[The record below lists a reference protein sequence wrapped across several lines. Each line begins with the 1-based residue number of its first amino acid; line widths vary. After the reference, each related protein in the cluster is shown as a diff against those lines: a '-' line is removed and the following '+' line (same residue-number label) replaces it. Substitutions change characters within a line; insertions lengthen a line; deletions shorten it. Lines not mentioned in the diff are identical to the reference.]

1 MNSKA
6 FFLVIAFAAIIGI
19 QYAYCQT
26 GNDLS
31 FDNTISGI
39 SDKLPAGYI
48 PPLISNGSL
57 SMLVDY
63 QGCQPQNNYGGM
75 IPTIWWEGRRY
86 GPPNDQ
92 MVPYGHFDQELNVD
106 GVKYTTPATWTQTL
120 NTKEAVVTC
129 RNDYGNLLV
138 ETIVFTPLSHDMI
151 VIKKRFSTK
160 ASGSCSSRYVF
171 NYQFTPSGNEIKS
184 PRRTTMTSN
193 WDESDKVMN
202 YNYCIEGYHTYDG
215 IISVLCDKPV
225 TAVNALQVTT
235 MSADI
240 TLTPKQ
246 TYEMTIYLI
255 FADSMDG
262 KDYQER
268 AKQMKNYALR
278 DGFENILAEHKK
290 EWKAYCD
297 ESFVHLPDLKMEK
310 TYNTAQYHLRANA
323 TKWSF
328 PVGIFDTHWAGRF
341 FGWDEMFCFLGIASS
356 NHLDISKRV
365 PDFRYDV
372 LQKARQRVYH
382 KTKPYGARYPWETI
396 EDGTEASPPGYWYD
410 HVFHMSNIALSSWYQ
425 YLYSGDTTYLNSTA
439 YPVIK
444 ECATFYM
451 THMIYTNPDGG
462 LFIGKCTDLERLGP
476 AKQNPFMTS
485 CGVIFTLDAA
495 SRAASVLNK
504 DDNLSIEWK
513 DTAEKLK
520 KSLPN
525 NGKQYIPYAGC
536 KDESIAVMGGVFP
549 YPIFSADNVL
559 QKNAIYG
566 FVKNGRAS
574 GNMYP
579 VGNSVCPWYAG
590 WMASA
595 LAMIGDKTEP
605 AKLLAESTGTVG
617 CFSELFEINE
627 PEVVMHPWFSTA
639 SGNFVYALNQM
650 LIQSHGNQ
658 ISIAPAVPAD
668 WKEFSFKLASF
679 DNLAVSAAIINGKI
693 VNLVMIPKDLSK
705 PMFKSIVLPAY
716 LIDTRK
722 INKDVVSS
730 MTEKEGSY
738 YLDIK
743 FTGIS
748 DLIGKTKRQ

>member
-1 MNSKA
+1 MNYKV
-6 FFLVIAFAAIIGI
+6 FFSGIAFTAIIGI
-19 QYAYCQT
+19 QNAYCQADK
-26 GNDLS
+26 DLP
-31 FDNTISGI
+31 FKNTVSGI
-39 SDKLPAGYI
+39 ADKLPAGYV
-48 PPLISNGSL
+48 PPLVSNGSL

-63 QGCQPQNNYGGM
+63 QGCQFQSKYGGM
-75 IPTIWWEGRRY
+75 IPEIWWEGRRY
-86 GPPNDQ
+86 SAPNAQ
-92 MVPYGHFDQELNVD
+92 LIPFGHFDQELTVD
-106 GVKYTTPATWTQTL
+106 GVKYTMPETWTQTL
-120 NTKEAVVTC
+120 NTKEAFVTC
-129 RNDYGNLLV
+129 RNDYGNLVV
-138 ETIVFTPLSHDMI
+138 ETIVFTPMSHDMI

-160 ASGSCSSRYVF
+160 TPIPCSSKYVF
-171 NYQFTPSGNEIKS
+171 KYQFTSSGNETKS
-184 PRRTTMTSN
+184 PARTTMTQG
-193 WDESDKVMN
+193 WDSSDKEIN
-202 YNYCIEGYHTYDG
+202 YNYRVEGYNTYDG

-225 TAVNALQVTT
+225 TSASDLQLTT

-240 TLTPKQ
+240 TLSAKK
-246 TYEMTIYLI
+246 TYEMTFYLI
-255 FADSMDG
+255 FTDSMDG
-262 KDYQER
+262 ENYRER
-268 AKQMKNYALR
+268 AKQVKNNVLS
-278 DGFENILAEHKK
+278 DGFDTLFTQHKK

-297 ESFVHLPDLKMEK
+297 ESFVHLPDLQMEK

-382 KTKPYGARYPWETI
+382 KSRPYGARYPWETI

-425 YLYSGDTTYLNSTA
+425 YLYTGDVAYLNSTA

-444 ECATFYM
+444 ECALFYM
-451 THMIYTNPDGG
+451 THMIYNNPDGS

-495 SRAASVLNK
+495 SRAASILNI
-504 DDNLSIEWK
+504 DDTLSTEWK
-513 DTAEKLK
+513 DTAGKLK

-525 NGKQYIPYAGC
+525 NGVQYIPYAGC
-536 KDESIAVMGGVFP
+536 KDESIAVMGGIFP
-549 YPIFSADNVL
+549 YPVFDADNDL
-559 QKNAIYG
+559 QKNAIYW

-579 VGNSVCPWYAG
+579 IGNSVCPWYAG

-605 AKLLAESTGTVG
+605 AKLLTETTGTVG

-627 PEVVMHPWFSTA
+627 PKVVMHPWFSTA
-639 SGNFVYALNQM
+639 SGNFIYALNQM

-658 ISIAPAVPAD
+658 ISIAPAVPAG

-679 DNLAVSAAIINGKI
+679 DNLAVSVEIQKGIIVK
-693 VNLVMIPKDLSK
+693 LVMIPGDQG
-705 PMFKSIVLPAY
+705 KSMIKKIVIPAY
-716 LIDTRK
+716 LIDNHK
-722 INKDVVSS
+722 INKDIVSS
-730 MTEKEGSY
+730 VTEKEGNC

-748 DLIGKTKRQ
+748 DVIGKTKR